1 MSRSELPVRRA
12 HANGRSP
19 TAALLVGLL
28 ITLATV
34 VAYSWYVSGQ
44 ISGLRRLQTELTD
57 RNRRDSLQL
66 LRIQNDLNQLA
77 LAMRDMVDATERYPL
92 IAWSAQFARIR
103 GDLDAALK
111 QEEGVAL
118 ARRTPA
124 QAQVLASAVGQF
136 WDAADRI
143 FELARTGHE
152 DE

>member
-1 MSRSELPVRRA
+1 MSV
-12 HANGRSP
+12 HAPGRPP

-92 IAWSAQFARIR
+92 IAWSAQFDRIR
-103 GDLDAALK
+103 LDLDDALK
-111 QEEGVAL
+111 REQEIAG
-118 ARRTPA
+118 ARRPA
-124 QAQVLASAVGQF
+124 EQSTYLAGS
-136 WDAADRI
+136 
-143 FELARTGHE
+143 
-152 DE
+152 